1 LILKWG
7 VNLAKKAFEAMVA
20 YRSVILLADFVFV
33 FARFGFYH
41 PWYIAAGSSINSHTP
56 SLDNQ
61 KLTAASFLLWM
72 AGTSLVSEDSHT
84 SSIVV

>member
-20 YRSVILLADFVFV
+20 YWSVILLADFVFV

-41 PWYIAAGSSINSHTP
+41 PLQVHTIAQAAASTLNTPKSRQPKTDCSKLP
-56 SLDNQ
+56 SLDGGNISRQ
-61 KLTAASFLLWM
+61 
-72 AGTSLVSEDSHT
+72 
-84 SSIVV
+84 